1 MNKLSRNVLMAAAVG
16 CFSLLSASAQTNA
29 VSFSNTTGVTLA
41 NPPFTLGWSFTAN
54 ANINV
59 VDLGVFDD
67 SQNGLVDSHQVG
79 VWNSTGTLLV
89 STTVPSGTGATLDDQ
104 FRMVGVSPIEL
115 LAGQQYFIG
124 ALYTTGNDPMIFPG
138 GATGFATAP
147 QITFDNNA
155 FIAGSTLA
163 DPTVNGG
170 TAPAYFGPNFEFT
183 ATPEP
188 GSFVLLGTGLL
199 GFAGVLR
206 RRLS

>member
-1 MNKLSRNVLMAAAVG
+1 MNILSRHVLMVVAVG
-16 CFSLLSASAQTNA
+16 CVSLLSASAQTNA
-29 VSFSNTTGVTLA
+29 ISFSNTTGSTLG

-54 ANINV
+54 SNIDV

-67 SQNGLVDSHQVG
+67 SQNGLTDSHQVG
-79 VWNSTGTLLV
+79 VWNSSGTLLV

-104 FRMVGVSPIEL
+104 FRMVGVSSTEL

-124 ALYTTGNDPMIFPG
+124 ALYTTGDDPMIFPG
-138 GATGFATAP
+138 GATGFGTAS
-147 QITFDNNA
+147 QITFDDA
-155 FIAGSTLA
+155 TFIAGSTLT
-163 DPTVNGG
+163 DPTVSNG
-170 TAPAYFGPNFEFT
+170 TDPAYFGPNFEFN

-199 GFAGVLR
+199 GVAGVLR